1 MPSGERPHP
10 VGHRNDG
17 GGFARIELFHHVVIQ
32 LSKPSR
38 IICSG
43 NSRPMK
49 TTRLS
54 RALAVLPLPLMI
66 AFQHHVHALEHVAV
80 VIVGE
85 GQDALRA
92 QDLLAL
98 AGDEV
103 LQPRHEFGR
112 IERLVGAQR
121 QRLHLLVVV
130 VLQPAM
136 AVAVIVVMIMAVM
149 MIVVMVMIVI
159 VAGLEE
165 FRLDFEDAV
174 EIERA
179 ALQHVRQR
187 HLAALGA
194 VQLGV
199 GVDAADA
206 RLDLGEFGL
215 GDEIGLVQH
224 DDVGE
229 RDLVLGFRR
238 VLQAVAQPFG
248 VGDGHDRIEPGVLL
262 HVLVDEEGLR
272 HRRRIGEARG
282 LDDDGV
288 ELALALHQPV
298 HDAHEVAAHGAA
310 DAAIVHLEHFFV
322 GADDEVV
329 VDADLAE
336 FVDDDGVFLAV
347 VFRQDAVEQR
357 GLAGAEIAR
366 QHGHGNFLGRKFW
379 HNSSGGGT
387 WARAGRQGGPCPIRR
402 ARSSGPLYCA

>member
-1 MPSGERPHP
+1 MPTASGRTLS
-10 VGHRNDG
+10 V
-17 GGFARIELFHHVVIQ
+17 IETMEAPSPGSNCFHHVVIQ

-49 TTRLS
+49 TRRLS
-54 RALAVLPLPLMI
+54 RGFAVLPLTLMI
-66 AFQHHVHALEHVAV
+66 ALEHHVDALEHVAV
-80 VIVGE
+80 VVAGE
-85 GQDALRA
+85 GEDALGA
-92 QDLLAL
+92 QDLLPL
-98 AGDEV
+98 GGDEV

-112 IERLVGAQR
+112 IERLVRSQR
-121 QRLHLLVVV
+121 QRLHLLVVI

-136 AVAVIVVMIMAVM
+136 AVAVIVVMAVV
-149 MIVVMVMIVI
+149 MIVVMVMIMI
-159 VAGLEE
+159 VADFEE
-165 FRLDFEDAV
+165 FRLDLEDAI

-194 VQLGV
+194 MQFGI
-199 GVDAADA
+199 GVDAADP
-206 RLDLGEFGL
+206 RLDFGEFRL
-215 GDEIGLVQH
+215 GDEVGLVEH

-229 RDLVLGFRR
+229 RDLVLGFGR

-248 VGDGHDRIEPGVLL
+248 VGDRDDGVEPGVLL

-272 HRRRIGEARG
+272 HRRRIGEPRG

-288 ELALALHQPV
+288 ELALAFHQPV
-298 HDAHEVAAHGAA
+298 EDAHEVAAHGAA

-366 QHGHGNFLGRKFW
+366 QHGHGNFLGRQFR
-379 HNSSGGGT
+379 HRQLRNGIL
-387 WARAGRQGGPCPIRR
+387 ARGPAGW
-402 ARSSGPLYCA
+402 PLP